1 MVEVGELIGATFARS
16 EPRANAVEYVRGLIS
31 EEERKNSWTLSERA
45 GHRVPDRMQRLLSST
60 DWDPDGLR
68 DDLRSYVLEKIGDP
82 DGVLVVDETGFLK
95 KGRRSAGVTR
105 QYSGT
110 AGRVENCQI
119 GVFLTYATKHGRTFL
134 DRELYLPKE
143 WTDDPDRCAGAGIPE
158 ERGFKTK
165 PALAIDM
172 IERALDSGVQAK
184 WAAGDA
190 VYGQYHRL
198 RRTLEE
204 RGIYYVLAV
213 PVSQRVAVKDDTF
226 LGTEKRADAAIAD
239 LIPTA
244 WRTRSAGDGS
254 KGIRDYTWARVR
266 INGAE
271 DGQAE
276 HWLLGRR
283 NLANPSELAYF
294 ICHTPNASP
303 WPKWPGSPGSAGR
316 SRKPSRPPRAKPD
329 STTTRSASTPAGTAT
344 SPCPCSPTPSSRRQG
359 QKRGAGTGPKDL
371 VELSLP
377 EIRHLIT
384 RLAWACLPDPKHVL
398 NRSQWRRKHQ
408 ADARQHHYRKRQ
420 SQKQTRL

>member
-1 MVEVGELIGATFARS
+1 MADVREWADSLVEVGELIGARFARS
-16 EPRANAVEYVRGLIS
+16 EPRANAVEYVRGLLS

-45 GHRVPDRMQRLLSST
+45 GHRVPDRMQRLLSTT

-68 DDLRSYVLEKIGDP
+68 DDMRSYVVDRIGDP

-95 KGRRSAGVTR
+95 KGRRSAGVAR

-158 ERGFKTK
+158 GRGFKTK
-165 PALAIDM
+165 PALAIEM
-172 IERALDSGVQAK
+172 IERALDAGVPAK

-213 PVSQRVAVKDDTF
+213 PVSQRVVVKDGSF
-226 LGTEKRADAAIAD
+226 LGVEKRADAAITD
-239 LIPTA
+239 LVPSA

-254 KGIRDYTWARVR
+254 KGVRDYAWARVR

-271 DGQAE
+271 DGHAE
-276 HWLLGRR
+276 HWLLARR
-283 NLANPSELAYF
+283 NLANPSEFAYF
-294 ICHTPNASP
+294 ICH
-303 WPKWPGSPGSAGR
+303 
-316 SRKPSRPPRAKPD
+316 
-329 STTTRSASTPAGTAT
+329 
-344 SPCPCSPTPSSRRQG
+344 
-359 QKRGAGTGPKDL
+359 GPKRVQLATLASIAGVRWSIEETFQTAKGEAGLDHYQVRQYTGWYRHVTL
-371 VELSLP
+371 AMLAHAFLTAVKAKKGAP
-377 EIRHLIT
+377 E
-384 RLAWACLPDPKHVL
+384 PG
-398 NRSQWRRKHQ
+398 RK
-408 ADARQHHYRKRQ
+408 A
-420 SQKQTRL
+420 S